1 MPSFL
6 EKQHSSR
13 AGANSVITMSGSSQ
27 ATAAFGA
34 QTYQIRV
41 ATNDQPA
48 FFTVGDGTPTA
59 DSSSMLLA
67 AGLVDYIT
75 VSPGQKAA
83 VLQAGT
89 AGKISITEM
98 S

>member
-1 MPSFL
+1 MAVFNKRPA
-6 EKQHSSR
+6 SR
-13 AGANSVITMSGSSQ
+13 AGTNTTFTMSGSSQ

-34 QTYQIRV
+34 ETFQIRV
-41 ATNDQPA
+41 ATEMQPA
-48 FFTVGDGTPTA
+48 FVEIGDGTPTA
-59 DSSSMLLA
+59 SSSSMLLGA
-67 AGLVDYIT
+67 NQVDYFT
-75 VSPGQKAA
+75 VTPGQKAA